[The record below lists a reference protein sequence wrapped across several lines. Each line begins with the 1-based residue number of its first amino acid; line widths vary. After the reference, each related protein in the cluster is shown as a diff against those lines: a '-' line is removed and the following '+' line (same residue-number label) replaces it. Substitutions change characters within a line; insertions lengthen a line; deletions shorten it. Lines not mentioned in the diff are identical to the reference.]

1 MKKVI
6 FLDRDGTLIKEPPE
20 DFQVDS
26 LEKLEFIPK
35 VFRNLYFIRKY
46 LDFELVIVT
55 NQDGLET
62 PSFPLEKFQV
72 VQHKMLKAFEN
83 EGITFDD
90 ILIDKSFPEDNSPDR
105 KPGTGLL
112 KKYMN
117 DDKYDLSH
125 SYVIG
130 DRLTD
135 IELANN
141 IGSKAVFFAPLSDK
155 NKLETAGLEN
165 QCALISD
172 DWDTIYEYI
181 SAGER
186 AAIIHRKTGE
196 TDIKVELNI
205 NGTGKA
211 DILTG
216 LGFFDHM
223 LEQIARHSGTDMT
236 IKVRGDL
243 KVDEHHTIEDTA
255 LALGE
260 AFLNALGDKRGI
272 ERYGFVLPMDD
283 CLAQVVIDFSGR
295 SWLVWDAEFKREM
308 VGNMPTEMF
317 LHFFKSF
324 SDAARC
330 NLNIKAEGQNEHHK
344 IEAIFKALGR
354 AIKMAVKKDIF
365 NFDLPSTKGTL

>member
-62 PSFPLEKFQV
+62 PSFPLEKFQI

-90 ILIDKSFPEDNSPDR
+90 ILIDKSLPEENSPDR

-117 DDKYDLSH
+117 DDEYDLTQ

-130 DRLTD
+130 DRFTD

-141 IGSKAVFFAPLSDK
+141 IGSKAIFFAPLSDK

-172 DWDTIYEYI
+172 DWDTVYEYI

-186 AAIIHRKTGE
+186 AASIHRKTGE
-196 TDIKVELNI
+196 TDITVELNI

-211 DILTG
+211 DISTG

>member
-62 PSFPLEKFQV
+62 PSFPLEKFQI

-90 ILIDKSFPEDNSPDR
+90 IRIDKSFPEENSPDR

-141 IGSKAVFFAPLSDK
+141 IGSKAVFFAPLSDR
-155 NKLETAGLEN
+155 NKLKTAGLEN

-186 AAIIHRKTGE
+186 AASIHRKTGE
-196 TDIKVELNI
+196 TDITVELNI

-211 DILTG
+211 DVSTG

-295 SWLVWDAEFKREM
+295 SWLVWDAVFTREK
-308 VGNMPTEMF
+308 VGDMPTEMF
-317 LHFFKSF
+317 MHFFKSF

-365 NFDLPSTKGTL
+365 NFELPSTKGTL

>member
-1 MKKVI
+1 MKRVI

-46 LDFELVIVT
+46 MDFELVIVT

-62 PSFPLEKFQV
+62 PSFPLEKFRI
-72 VQHKMLKAFEN
+72 VQNKMLKAFEN
-83 EGITFDD
+83 EGIIFDD

-105 KPGTGLL
+105 KPHTGLL
-112 KKYMN
+112 KKYM
-117 DDKYDLSH
+117 DQDQYDLNR

-130 DRLTD
+130 DRFTD
-135 IELANN
+135 IELARN
-141 IGSKAVFFAPLSDK
+141 IGSKAIFFAPGTDR
-155 NKLETAGLEN
+155 NKIKKAGLEDR
-165 QCALISD
+165 CVLVSD
-172 DWDTIYEYI
+172 DWDAIYAYI
-181 SAGER
+181 SSGER
-186 AAIIHRKTGE
+186 AANVHRKTGE
-196 TDIKVELNI
+196 TDIKVDLNI
-205 NGTGKA
+205 DGNGKS
-211 DILTG
+211 DISTG

-223 LEQIARHSGTDMT
+223 LAQIARHSGTDIT

-243 KVDEHHTIEDTA
+243 RVDEHHTIEDTA

-260 AFLNALGDKRGI
+260 AFLKALGDKKGF

-295 SWLVWDAEFKREM
+295 SWLVWNAEFKREK
-308 VGNMPTEMF
+308 VGDMPTEMF
-317 LHFFKSF
+317 MHFFKSF
-324 SDAARC
+324 SDAAKC

-344 IEAIFKALGR
+344 IEAVFKALGR
-354 AIKMAVKKDIF
+354 SIKMAIRKDIF

>member
-354 AIKMAVKKDIF
+354 AIKMAVKKNIF